1 MKRKKFPYF
10 WIGLAIYTAILLI
23 LCRHFL
29 IYTDEALI
37 QYENSQ
43 PEAAMETY
51 MIEFTDM
58 AKNGTLCKNIEMPDV
73 PNKFEAESSY
83 RDLYEA
89 ILKNINNYT
98 FSKDTESY
106 LAQEPV
112 YYILGDGEPIAKV
125 TLSASNER
133 TIFGILTIMDWS
145 AQTVTPVI
153 KTELKNYTIQIP
165 DTYTVTVNGT
175 RLNSD
180 YLTGT
185 TVENPEFANVSLYVK
200 MPFQVEYEVTGL
212 LNEPDIRVFDEGG
225 KEAAFTLDESGNV
238 FAVGNDTAPIPDERY
253 DDALKMAQAWENFL
267 TRDLGGA
274 GNGMSAI
281 QKYLIKDSYYWN
293 IAKNYAR
300 SPDITFISQH
310 TVSNHPYSNI
320 EISDYISYGEDC
332 YSCHIYFEK
341 NMILESGARR
351 VNTINS
357 TFYFVKYDDTDD
369 EIDNPHWAIADMI
382 ADTNNDT

>member
-51 MIEFTDM
+51 MNEFTDM